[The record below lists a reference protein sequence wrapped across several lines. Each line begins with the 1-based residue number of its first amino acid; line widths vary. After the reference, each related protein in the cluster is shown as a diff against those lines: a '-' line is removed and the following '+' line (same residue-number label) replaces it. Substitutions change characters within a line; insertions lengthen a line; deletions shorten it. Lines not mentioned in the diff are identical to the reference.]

1 MKTLAAILF
10 IIMVFII
17 LIAHAEPIVYVDIP
31 ESMQDRPVCL
41 NGTVDN
47 VSRARTHEFYAC
59 KDSFDKWVEYRYNG
73 VLKRM
78 AFRDAFHY
86 NHYMQVW
93 GLTRPVE
100 EN

>member
-10 IIMVFII
+10 IVMVFIL
-17 LIAHAEPIVYVDIP
+17 LIARAEAVVYMDVP
-31 ESMQDRPVCL
+31 EGMQDRPVCL
-41 NGTVDN
+41 NAKVATVD
-47 VSRARTHEFYAC
+47 RARNHEFYAC
-59 KDSFDKWVEYRYNG
+59 EDSFDKWVEYRYNG
-73 VLKRM
+73 LLKRM

-93 GLTRPVE
+93 GLARPME